1 MFTFILLF
9 FNISLTEN
17 VQKMPLFKYLLGLKA
32 YFRVRV
38 PQVRATLPDESPAAG
53 VPVEVCAAGK
63 CANLTTAEDG
73 LITAVVMSDKA
84 NRIFVSCLL
93 FFPFAFYALPVVS
106 QTYSYTDC
114 SHRLVPLYYFPSFT
128 LSSIGHKTYILNV

>member
-1 MFTFILLF
+1 
-9 FNISLTEN
+9 
-17 VQKMPLFKYLLGLKA
+17 MPLFKYLLGLKA

-93 FFPFAFYALPVVS
+93 LFPFAFYSFPVVS
-106 QTYSYTDC
+106 QTY